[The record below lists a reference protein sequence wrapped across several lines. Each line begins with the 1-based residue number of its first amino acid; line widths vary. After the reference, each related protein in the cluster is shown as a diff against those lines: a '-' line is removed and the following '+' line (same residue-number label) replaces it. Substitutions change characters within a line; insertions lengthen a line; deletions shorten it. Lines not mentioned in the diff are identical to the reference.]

1 MKFLFL
7 KLLLILFFS
16 TNFLFTQNTSS
27 ETKEKPK
34 KIIEAILGSDV
45 EAPSLTSIIL
55 DASKSRPNNG
65 SLTYEFSFPENF
77 IFSDDYEY
85 DKSETVV
92 TYTAEEV
99 KEPVI
104 RGKKSI
110 KKIITRNQYIEIDLP
125 EIVTQKEFIVVLEI
139 QNHVG
144 MKDID
149 SLSIVVTPPM
159 NPISNDLGS
168 FDDDESLLTLQNTG
182 DEERV
187 ELTETAIN
195 ESYLTIQPINT
206 RHLKPMEVEIISS
219 LLYNDILA
227 KGNTKVLNPNRQ
239 IPREIKLNKL
249 YEKHKIVKDTI
260 ITIIEPD
267 TLVYSPKK
275 SFGRRI
281 KDLFKID
288 IASPDSLDL
297 VQDQS
302 LETLVRADSTVSN
315 QDSALSTTPKKSFG
329 RRIKDLFKIDIASPD
344 SLDLAQDQSLET
356 PVRADSTVSNQ
367 DSTSLIAEIDK
378 DQENRLLKLFKSLFK
393 GNGSTSRID
402 SSGNIDSL
410 SLAEVNLTEEKSV
423 LPKEPKKIALKETAI
438 ESIKLDTIPLAI
450 VYDST
455 FTIDTLVY
463 NEVVDTT
470 FYYNFD
476 CKTDSCA
483 AENAILESVGR
494 VLTWGLNENS
504 ELELRY
510 FTVADYFN
518 KDGEYDWVVSK
529 VPMDPET
536 AAQVKYPSTLATSL
550 DGTLYVGVGNT
561 QDVMALRKNQDSEV
575 IISDLVLE
583 DELSNPSGL
592 VIGTNDEI
600 YFSDKNNNRVVVK
613 AGSSYRTLL
622 SLKNNNN
629 NGESEPSY
637 HPSTIRIGP
646 NGALFALYEKDCSVY
661 KLSKREIVTILNPNV
676 VVGLVDLALNNL
688 GEVFVLSSE
697 RKKVYKVMS
706 PDAVSVI
713 AGIDRASKGKKI
725 YRRAKSGGGLQ
736 FSGRPQNPALMND
749 FSATKIPFGYPVSLD
764 FDVNNNLYVADDEY
778 GTIRKID
785 SEGMITTVVGPSEDL
800 KGVSQL
806 RVNQVGNLEIFITQP
821 FKHEIRTI
829 HEEEVS
835 SWVKEIKINHPK
847 YIIRNEG
854 VYGLEPIL
862 SESVST
868 ALGKNLPP
876 VKKTIRQRIGS
887 RNKKVTQFVSKNP
900 MFCGLLL
907 LLINQGVAA
916 GLENPPELPPDF
928 PFVP

>member
-297 VQDQS
+297 
-302 LETLVRADSTVSN
+302 
-315 QDSALSTTPKKSFG
+315 
-329 RRIKDLFKIDIASPD
+329 
-344 SLDLAQDQSLET
+344 AQDQSLET

-536 AAQVKYPSTLATSL
+536 AAQVRYPSTLATSL

>member
-297 VQDQS
+297 
-302 LETLVRADSTVSN
+302 
-315 QDSALSTTPKKSFG
+315 
-329 RRIKDLFKIDIASPD
+329 
-344 SLDLAQDQSLET
+344 AQDQSLET

-536 AAQVKYPSTLATSL
+536 AAQVRYPSTLATSL

-868 ALGKNLPP
+868 ALGKSLPP

>member
-281 KDLFKID
+281 KDFFKID

-302 LETLVRADSTVSN
+302 LETL
-315 QDSALSTTPKKSFG
+315 
-329 RRIKDLFKIDIASPD
+329 
-344 SLDLAQDQSLET
+344 
-356 PVRADSTVSNQ
+356 VRADSTVSNQ

-536 AAQVKYPSTLATSL
+536 AAQVRYPSTLATSL

-697 RKKVYKVMS
+697 RKKVYRVMS

>member
-297 VQDQS
+297 
-302 LETLVRADSTVSN
+302 
-315 QDSALSTTPKKSFG
+315 
-329 RRIKDLFKIDIASPD
+329 
-344 SLDLAQDQSLET
+344 AQDQSLET
-356 PVRADSTVSNQ
+356 PVRADSTLSNQ

-613 AGSSYRTLL
+613 SGSSYRTLL

>member
-260 ITIIEPD
+260 ITIIEPEN
-267 TLVYSPKK
+267 LVS
-275 SFGRRI
+275 
-281 KDLFKID
+281 
-288 IASPDSLDL
+288 
-297 VQDQS
+297 
-302 LETLVRADSTVSN
+302 ST
-315 QDSALSTTPKKSFG
+315 KKSFG

-613 AGSSYRTLL
+613 SGSSYRTLL

>member
-267 TLVYSPKK
+267 TLVYS
-275 SFGRRI
+275 
-281 KDLFKID
+281 
-288 IASPDSLDL
+288 
-297 VQDQS
+297 
-302 LETLVRADSTVSN
+302 
-315 QDSALSTTPKKSFG
+315 PKKSFG

>member
-1 MKFLFL
+1 MKFLSL

-260 ITIIEPD
+260 ITIIEPEN
-267 TLVYSPKK
+267 LVS
-275 SFGRRI
+275 
-281 KDLFKID
+281 
-288 IASPDSLDL
+288 
-297 VQDQS
+297 
-302 LETLVRADSTVSN
+302 ST
-315 QDSALSTTPKKSFG
+315 KKSFG

-536 AAQVKYPSTLATSL
+536 AAQVRYPSTLATSL

>member
-315 QDSALSTTPKKSFG
+315 QDS
-329 RRIKDLFKIDIASPD
+329 
-344 SLDLAQDQSLET
+344 
-356 PVRADSTVSNQ
+356 
-367 DSTSLIAEIDK
+367 TSLIAEIDK

-536 AAQVKYPSTLATSL
+536 AAQVRYPSTLATSL

-697 RKKVYKVMS
+697 RKKVYRVMS

>member
-16 TNFLFTQNTSS
+16 TNFLFTQNTSF

-297 VQDQS
+297 
-302 LETLVRADSTVSN
+302 
-315 QDSALSTTPKKSFG
+315 
-329 RRIKDLFKIDIASPD
+329 
-344 SLDLAQDQSLET
+344 AQDQSLET

-536 AAQVKYPSTLATSL
+536 AAQVRYPSTLATSL

-876 VKKTIRQRIGS
+876 VMKTIRQRIGS

>member
-1 MKFLFL
+1 M
-7 KLLLILFFS
+7 
-16 TNFLFTQNTSS
+16 TT
-27 ETKEKPK
+27 
-34 KIIEAILGSDV
+34 
-45 EAPSLTSIIL
+45 
-55 DASKSRPNNG
+55 
-65 SLTYEFSFPENF
+65 
-77 IFSDDYEY
+77 
-85 DKSETVV
+85 
-92 TYTAEEV
+92 TA
-99 KEPVI
+99 
-104 RGKKSI
+104 
-110 KKIITRNQYIEIDLP
+110 
-125 EIVTQKEFIVVLEI
+125 
-139 QNHVG
+139 
-144 MKDID
+144 
-149 SLSIVVTPPM
+149 
-159 NPISNDLGS
+159 
-168 FDDDESLLTLQNTG
+168 
-182 DEERV
+182 
-187 ELTETAIN
+187 
-195 ESYLTIQPINT
+195 
-206 RHLKPMEVEIISS
+206 
-219 LLYNDILA
+219 
-227 KGNTKVLNPNRQ
+227 
-239 IPREIKLNKL
+239 
-249 YEKHKIVKDTI
+249 
-260 ITIIEPD
+260 
-267 TLVYSPKK
+267 
-275 SFGRRI
+275 
-281 KDLFKID
+281 
-288 IASPDSLDL
+288 PDSLDL

-302 LETLVRADSTVSN
+302 LETS
-315 QDSALSTTPKKSFG
+315 
-329 RRIKDLFKIDIASPD
+329 
-344 SLDLAQDQSLET
+344 
-356 PVRADSTVSNQ
+356 VRADSTVSNQ

-393 GNGSTSRID
+393 GNDSTSRID

-778 GTIRKID
+778 GTIRKIN

>member
-267 TLVYSPKK
+267 TLVYS
-275 SFGRRI
+275 
-281 KDLFKID
+281 
-288 IASPDSLDL
+288 
-297 VQDQS
+297 
-302 LETLVRADSTVSN
+302 
-315 QDSALSTTPKKSFG
+315 PKKSFG

-697 RKKVYKVMS
+697 RKKVYRVMS

>member
-260 ITIIEPD
+260 ITIIEPEN
-267 TLVYSPKK
+267 LVS
-275 SFGRRI
+275 
-281 KDLFKID
+281 
-288 IASPDSLDL
+288 
-297 VQDQS
+297 
-302 LETLVRADSTVSN
+302 ST
-315 QDSALSTTPKKSFG
+315 KKSFG